1 MATFTGGVEILE
13 DGTTSQFS
21 GEGIMPWHGLC
32 KPTEGLATAKEVLK
46 KAHLDWK
53 VEKRQMFFAEYDPNK
68 KTAKNTT
75 LFPDR
80 FATVRVTDDRPLGI
94 VSANYHI
101 FQNVEAFEFMDAITD
116 AGSGEAH
123 YTSAGSLSGGQRVFL
138 SVRLSEDILIAG
150 EDAHNQYLLITNSH
164 DGTQA
169 FNAGV
174 TMIRADCTNTV
185 TLALKSA
192 KSRWSIRHKSDLKG
206 KVQEARDQL
215 KMSWHYADQFQKEVE
230 KFLSVDINADKML
243 AIAEAIVPPS
253 KFQHDKAVKGIMNV
267 FENEKTVNETNF
279 KGTGYAAFN
288 AVTYWSD
295 WVRNY
300 QTEDA
305 RFKSLVGAG
314 FAETLRDKAHRKIL
328 AYG

>member
-1 MATFTGGVEILE
+1 MVFTGGVEVLA
-13 DGTTSQFS
+13 DGSTSQFS

-32 KPTEGLATAKEVLK
+32 KPTPGLGTAAEVLK

-53 VEKRQMFFAEYDPNK
+53 VEKRQIFFADYNPDK
-68 KTAKNTT
+68 KTATNLTKYD
-75 LFPDR
+75 DR
-80 FATVRVTDDRPLGI
+80 FATVRVTDDRALGI

-116 AGSGEAH
+116 AGTGEAH

-138 SVRLSEDILIAG
+138 CVRLSEGIMVAG
-150 EDAHNQYLLITNSH
+150 EDAHDQYLLITNSH

-169 FNAGV
+169 FTAAV
-174 TMIRADCTNTV
+174 VIIRVDCTNTC

-192 KSRWSIRHKSDLKG
+192 KTKWSIRHKTDLKG
-206 KVQEARDQL
+206 KVQEAREQL
-215 KMSWHYADQFQKEVE
+215 KMSWNYRDKFQEEIE
-230 KFLSVDINADKML
+230 KFLAVDINADKML

-279 KGTGYAAFN
+279 VGTGYAAFN